1 VKGRGKR
8 KSITAPAR
16 ITRMRPAFLVAA
28 AALTCA
34 GLGGGAGS
42 VRAQTPAPRP
52 VEALPDVAR
61 LTPAE
66 VAFVH
71 PLTRAFDDAPKLAER
86 TNPPDLVT
94 RQPLLFTVHLLETG
108 KVAEAF
114 PVEPA
119 LKAFA
124 TPLPALVPRWR
135 FTPAK
140 KGGQPVPTW
149 MTYGVELAVSLEKA
163 VFTAFTLEPIRKDDP
178 LVAAVPDTTGDA
190 WMARYPREIDP
201 KDAALVSIEDVD
213 VLPVPEKTPWSL
225 DASRSRA
232 RVTALVE
239 VSEQGTVN
247 RFLPTGETEP
257 LLGLWLKT
265 FTAKWRFTPAM
276 AGGRPVSCWM
286 ALDATLDYTLDSAK
300 KKSERVVKKNLRAI
314 PK

>member
-1 VKGRGKR
+1 
-8 KSITAPAR
+8 
-16 ITRMRPAFLVAA
+16 MRPAPFVAA
-28 AALTCA
+28 AALA
-34 GLGGGAGS
+34 LSGLADFAGGAGIAW
-42 VRAQTPAPRP
+42 AQAPAPRP
-52 VEALPDVAR
+52 VEALPDIAR

-71 PLTRAFDDAPKLAER
+71 PLYRALEDGPKLAER
-86 TNPPDLVT
+86 TNPPDLAT
-94 RQPLLFTVHLLETG
+94 RQPLVLTAHLLETG
-108 KVAEAF
+108 RVAEAF
-114 PVEPA
+114 PIEPP

-124 TPLPALVPRWR
+124 TPLPVLVPRWR

-140 KGGQPVPTW
+140 KGGQPVATW
-149 MTYGVELAVSLEKA
+149 MTYGVDLAVSLEKA

-178 LVAAVPDTTGDA
+178 LVATVPDTTGDA

-201 KDAALVSIEDVD
+201 KDSTAVSIEDVD

-225 DASRSRA
+225 DASRARA

-239 VSEQGTVN
+239 VSEQGTVG

-265 FTAKWRFTPAM
+265 FAAKWRLTPAM

-300 KKSERVVKKNLRAI
+300 KKGERVLKKNLRAM